1 MIVTENIRGKS
12 GVYCAIHRD
21 SLACYVG
28 SSVNLSRRRHNH
40 LNEARKGR
48 DVKFHKALAELG
60 AQSFDFEVIEFCPRE
75 KLAEREDF
83 WIKFYRS
90 AYGNNFNTLKT
101 AQWPVFEKPTDE
113 IRQKL
118 RRAALGRK
126 FSDAHRKA
134 LSDSHTGIKHT
145 AQSRANMA
153 ASHIGVKRSDE
164 ARARMSLA
172 QKGRTV
178 SSECRAKLRAINLGK
193 KHSEESKLKLSA
205 TLRGR
210 PQNPNSAAA
219 LLKANTGSKR
229 SLEARAKMRT
239 SRIAYVERMKAERTI
254 V

>member
-1 MIVTENIRGKS
+1 MIATENIRGKS

-21 SLACYVG
+21 SLACYIG

-48 DVKFHKALAELG
+48 DVKFHKALAEFG
-60 AQSFDFEVIEFCPRE
+60 AHSFNFEVIELCPRE
-75 KLAEREDF
+75 QLAEREDF

-90 AYGNNFNTLKT
+90 AHGNNFNTLKT

-118 RRAALGRK
+118 RKAALGRK

-145 AQSRANMA
+145 AQSRSNMA

-172 QKGRTV
+172 QKGRIV
-178 SSECRAKLRAINLGK
+178 SDECRAKLRAINLGK
-193 KHSEESKLKLSA
+193 KHSEESKRKLSI
-205 TLRGR
+205 TLKGR
-210 PQNPNSAAA
+210 PFNPNSIAACV
-219 LLKANTGSKR
+219 KANTGAKR
-229 SLEARAKMRT
+229 SLETRERMRI
-239 SRIAYVERMKAERTI
+239 SRLAYVEKMKAGKI
-254 V
+254 